1 MIYKNRL
8 IELPPHSSYFLWG
21 VRGCGKTLL
30 LRKRFPKALYI
41 NLLDKALYHNYLSD
55 MSSFYRQV
63 SNFKEHPSIESINRH
78 ITSKQ
83 RAIID
88 QWIIVDEI
96 QKMPDLLNEVHRLI
110 EDQVLRL
117 IDEKNPSFTARR
129 FILTGSSVRRLRTE
143 RNVNLLAGRAGVIY
157 LHPFVPAEL
166 GGDFDLNRALRYG
179 LLPVIWSSTDPELS
193 LKGYVQQYLS
203 EEIKSEAIV
212 KDLPGFVRFLETAG
226 VYHGKLINMNT
237 IAKDSQIKRNIVQD
251 FFSIL
256 EDTML
261 GFFLP
266 SYQTNLRKREKKHK
280 KFYFIDP
287 GLARA
292 VKNNFGPV
300 SVEEKGTLLEG
311 LVAQIL
317 RAYKDYYSLYDDM
330 FYWSPAEAN
339 KTEVDFLLKKG
350 NKFVAIEVKA
360 KKQVFSNDYKGLKAI
375 KDLKGITK
383 RIVVYL
389 GNHVDRTQDGID
401 IWSFDFFC
409 KALHE
414 KHIF

>member
-8 IELPPHSSYFLWG
+8 LKLPPQSSYFLWG

-30 LRKRFPKALYI
+30 LKHRLSKALYI
-41 NLLDKALYHNYLSD
+41 DLLDESLYHSYLSN
-55 MSSFYRQV
+55 MSLFYQQV
-63 SNFKEHPSIESINRH
+63 SAFKKN
-78 ITSKQ
+78 
-83 RAIID
+83 

-110 EDQVLRL
+110 EDQVFSL
-117 IDEKNPSFTARR
+117 INKHTPSSTVRR
-129 FILTGSSVRRLRTE
+129 FVLTGSSVRRLRTQ

-166 GGDFDLNRALRYG
+166 GDDFDLNRTLRYG

-212 KDLPGFVRFLETAG
+212 RDLHGFTRFLETAG

-261 GFFLP
+261 GFFLSP
-266 SYQTNLRKREKKHK
+266 YQTNLRKREKKHK

-300 SVEEKGTLLEG
+300 SVEEKGSLFEG
-311 LVAQIL
+311 LVGQIL
-317 RAYKDYYSLYDDM
+317 RAYKDYYSLDGGIFDHI
-330 FYWSPAEAN
+330 FYWSPAEAT

-375 KDLKGITK
+375 KDLKGMTK
-383 RIVVYL
+383 RIVVHL
-389 GNHVDRTQDGID
+389 GSHVGKTQEGID

-409 KALHE
+409 EALH
-414 KHIF
+414 KKRIF